1 MYPIGRGISTTK
13 GNLIRL
19 YPKAPNVIGLQFTA
33 KGTKC
38 NVFTFKCHSN
48 QMKCINYSLQ
58 PKAPNVMCLQ
68 CRRVCQC
75 LCLPWGSGEIPGCVW
90 SPVTGTRGYTWPW
103 RRWWPDAPD
112 PGTPPPTPRR
122 YPWTS
127 PSSVTDE
134 SSGPATK
141 EQTYISSDTFQN
153 IYSFFISFLFRLI
166 MLHMYIRGKFN
177 VL

>member
-1 MYPIGRGISTTK
+1 
-13 GNLIRL
+13 
-19 YPKAPNVIGLQFTA
+19 
-33 KGTKC
+33 
-38 NVFTFKCHSN
+38 
-48 QMKCINYSLQ
+48 MKCINYSLQPKATNVMHLQFTSKGTECNVFTVKCKRQQMYYIYSFQ

-75 LCLPWGSGEIPGCVW
+75 LCLPLGSGEIPGCVW

-122 YPWTS
+122 YPRTS

-134 SSGPATK
+134 SSEPATK
-141 EQTYISSDTFQN
+141 EHTYISPDAFQN
-153 IYSFFISFLFRLI
+153 IDSFFISFLFRFI
-166 MLHMYIRGKFN
+166 MLHMYIREKFN